1 MTQNR
6 ESTRYFSQRQE
17 ERVAKILGLKVVPNS
32 GARIFNKGDVRGQE
46 CLVECKTMVEPRKSI
61 SIKKEWLTKIRQE
74 AFDSGKSMGMLVFD
88 FGDGDDYV
96 VLRLKDFKDLF

>member
-32 GARIFNKGDVRGQE
+32 GARIFNKGDVSGQE
-46 CLVECKTMVEPRKSI
+46 YLVECKTMMEPKKSI
-61 SIKKEWLTKIRQE
+61 SIKKEWLTKIREE
-74 AFDSGKSMGMLVFD
+74 AFSCGRSFGMLVFD
-88 FGDGDDYV
+88 FGDDEDYV